1 MKTSQRT
8 ARTIDPAA
16 PSSTQQQPGPGGRVF
31 YCLALDY
38 PDPIPMGRSSP
49 DPDPALAVGDDLK
62 SAADHPSSDNS
73 PQAHPGPHPPNSAD
87 GTYTA
92 YSTLICTVNMQILK
106 YLTNLVKYDL
116 MPMGESSLLI

>member
-92 YSTLICTVNMQILK
+92 YSTPLLTTLQSCTKAPLP
-106 YLTNLVKYDL
+106 L
-116 MPMGESSLLI
+116 SSVLF

>member
-92 YSTLICTVNMQILK
+92 YSTNTQILK

>member
-1 MKTSQRT
+1 M
-8 ARTIDPAA
+8 
-16 PSSTQQQPGPGGRVF
+16 
-31 YCLALDY
+31 
-38 PDPIPMGRSSP
+38 MRSSP

-73 PQAHPGPHPPNSAD
+73 PQVHPGPHPPNSAD

-92 YSTLICTVNMQILK
+92 HNTLICTVNTQILK

>member
-1 MKTSQRT
+1 M
-8 ARTIDPAA
+8 
-16 PSSTQQQPGPGGRVF
+16 
-31 YCLALDY
+31 
-38 PDPIPMGRSSP
+38 MRSSP

-73 PQAHPGPHPPNSAD
+73 PQAHPGGHPPNPAD
-87 GTYTA
+87 GSYTA
-92 YSTLICTVNMQILK
+92 HNTLICTVNMQILK